1 MSSSHGTKWLVEHR
15 SGTVADLHASSAAL
29 VSPNDVPVS
38 PLARTARC
46 LQPIDSALVLGS
58 SQPETVADAS
68 ACARAGV
75 GLVRR
80 RSGGGAV
87 LVQPGAQ
94 LWVDLVVPAGDPL
107 FDEDVARAAWWVGEA
122 WALALRHAG
131 LAGAEAWKG
140 QLLRRPWGSI
150 ACFALLGAGEVT
162 VPDVTATDVTASVPG
177 RQWPKVVGVS
187 QRRTRLGALFQCS
200 CLLRWEP
207 AELAALLALS
217 PPEREQASR
226 ELRDVALAAPAGDGE
241 QLFEELLAVL
251 P

>member
-1 MSSSHGTKWLVEHR
+1 MEWLVQHQ
-15 SGTVADLHASSAAL
+15 SGTVAQLHASSAAL
-29 VSPNDVPVS
+29 VSPPGGAVR
-38 PLARTARC
+38 PLARTVRC

-58 SQPETVADAS
+58 SQPDAVADTS

-75 GLVRR
+75 SVVRR

-94 LWVDLVVPAGDPL
+94 LWVDLVVPANDPL
-107 FDEDVARAAWWVGEA
+107 FDGDVARAAWWVGEA
-122 WALALRHAG
+122 WALALRHTG

-140 QLLRRPWGSI
+140 QLQRRPWGSL

-162 VPDVTATDVTASVPG
+162 APDVTRGAP
-177 RQWPKVVGVS
+177 RPRWPKVVGVS

-207 AELAALLALS
+207 AEMAALLALS
-217 PPEREQASR
+217 PAEREQASC

-241 QLFEELLAVL
+241 QLLEELLAVL